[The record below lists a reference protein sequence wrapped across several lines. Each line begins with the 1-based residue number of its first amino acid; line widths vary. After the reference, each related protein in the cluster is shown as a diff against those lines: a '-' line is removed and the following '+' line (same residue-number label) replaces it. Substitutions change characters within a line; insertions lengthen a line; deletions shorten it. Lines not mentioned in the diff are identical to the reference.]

1 MSAPTPDPQMLLL
14 ETEFEDAEQTL
25 LEQATA
31 DGVVFPP
38 SNLESDEPPLESDLH
53 RDQID
58 LLIRLLRWLWRDR
71 QDYYVSGNTTIYYS
85 PHQRKTHKF
94 RGPDFFV
101 VLGVANHPRRS
112 WAVWEENGKYPH
124 VIIELLSNSTAKVD
138 RGLKKELYQETFRT
152 PDYFWFHPETLEF
165 QGFHLV
171 AGRYEPLEPNE
182 QGWLW
187 SAQLG
192 LYLGI
197 RDRQLRFFT
206 PEGIL
211 IPTPE
216 EMATAEQQRVEA
228 ERQRAEAANQRA
240 EAERQRSEQLAAKLR
255 ELGID
260 PDEIHSEG

>member
-1 MSAPTPDPQMLLL
+1 MLL
-14 ETEFEDAEQTL
+14 ETESEGAEQAF

-38 SNLESDEPPLESDLH
+38 SHLESDEPPLESDLH

-58 LLIRLLRWLWRDR
+58 LLIRLLRWFWRDR

-85 PHQRKTHKF
+85 PYQRKTHNF

-112 WAVWEENGKYPH
+112 WVVWEENGKYPH
-124 VIIELLSNSTAKVD
+124 VIVELLSNSTATID

-171 AGRYEPLEPNE
+171 AGHYESLEPNE

-187 SAQLG
+187 SEQLG

-197 RDRQLRFFT
+197 HDRQLRFFT
-206 PEGIL
+206 PERSL

-216 EMATAEQQRVEA
+216 ETAEVEQQRVGV
-228 ERQRAEAANQRA
+228 ERQRADAANQRA
-240 EAERQRSEQLAAKLR
+240 EAERQRSEQLATKLR

-260 PDEIHSEG
+260 PDELHSAG